1 MATTDDSGRGA
12 GRRRRREAAGPRAA
26 PGKRAKAVAGTAA
39 DLEAGAPGAL
49 GRAPGPTGAGAV
61 AAALGLGPLLQR
73 AGAALG
79 LAAGGPADEPDA
91 SDASDAT
98 AGSDASDATADG
110 PEPAGSEPELS
121 AGPAGGWLELVPSS
135 VLSGPLAQHLEEADL
150 CALVSASRH
159 LHRLKVSSRG
169 PSTPSPPAGC
179 SGSNPPPP
187 RAAAARCSRPFPPR
201 GTRRRTRRR

>member
-1 MATTDDSGRGA
+1 M
-12 GRRRRREAAGPRAA
+12 
-26 PGKRAKAVAGTAA
+26 AGTAA

-49 GRAPGPTGAGAV
+49 GRPAPTGSV

-79 LAAGGPADEPDA
+79 LAPGGPPADEP
-91 SDASDAT
+91 DASDAT

-110 PEPAGSEPELS
+110 PEPAGSEPE
-121 AGPAGGWLELVPSS
+121 PAGGWLELVPSS

-169 PSTPSPPAGC
+169 PSTPPHRPA
-179 SGSNPPPP
+179 P
-187 RAAAARCSRPFPPR
+187 RAAAGQTRPP
-201 GTRRRTRRR
+201 GLQRRAAAGR